1 MKDIDYQVLK
11 LIPSSEKRI
20 TTREISKLLRISE
33 RQVFSSTER
42 LKKAGVP
49 IVSERIGNKGMF
61 IARTE
66 EERQIGLT
74 SFRSQIRAME
84 ERLKQVENARL
95 ETWNYDLKDPQW
107 RKRAT
112 GTQRVKLNGK
122 EFTLNFE
129 LSGDDTT
136 KGYATIPDEFFV
148 EIEKMKNKDG
158 RVVNG

>member
-122 EFTLNFE
+122 EFTLDFE
-129 LSGDDTT
+129 LAGDDTT
-136 KGYATIPDEFFV
+136 KGYAAIPDEFFV

>member
-33 RQVFSSTER
+33 RQVFSCTER

-136 KGYATIPDEFFV
+136 KGYATIPDEFFA

>member
-49 IVSERIGNKGMF
+49 IVSERIGNKGIF

-107 RKRAT
+107 RERAT
-112 GTQRVKLNGK
+112 GPQRVKLNGK
-122 EFTLNFE
+122 EFTLDFE
-129 LSGDDTT
+129 LAGDDTT
-136 KGYATIPDEFFV
+136 KGYAKIPNEFFA

>member
-1 MKDIDYQVLK
+1 MKDIDFQVLK

-74 SFRSQIRAME
+74 SFKNQIRAME

-107 RKRAT
+107 RERAT
-112 GTQRVKLNGK
+112 GRNL
-122 EFTLNFE
+122 
-129 LSGDDTT
+129 
-136 KGYATIPDEFFV
+136 
-148 EIEKMKNKDG
+148 
-158 RVVNG
+158 

>member
-122 EFTLNFE
+122 EFTLDFE
-129 LSGDDTT
+129 LAGDDTT

>member
-1 MKDIDYQVLK
+1 MNNIDYRVLK

-20 TTREISKLLRISE
+20 TTGEISKLLGISV

-66 EERQIGLT
+66 KERQIGLT
-74 SFRSQIRAME
+74 SFKSQIRAME
-84 ERLKQVENARL
+84 ERLKQVKNAKL

-107 RKRAT
+107 RDKAEIP
-112 GTQRVKLNGK
+112 QRVVVNGK
-122 EFTLNFE
+122 EFTVYFE
-129 LSGDDTT
+129 LAGDDTT
-136 KGYATIPDEFFV
+136 KGHIAIPNELIA
-148 EIEKMKNKDG
+148 EIKKMEKD
-158 RVVNG
+158 